1 MYLIYNNNNL
11 YNIYIYIYLK
21 VKDWHLFLLHQR
33 SISVHFV
40 SFQSTSVYFSPCDR
54 LRSSLVHLS
63 PFWCPLWS
71 TLVHLSSFGQFGS
84 FWHTYLKMRKEGLRV
99 PILYSN
105 LLKNIDLKLVSN
117 SIKFYNLISNLFH
130 IYLMNPN
137 SF

>member
-1 MYLIYNNNNL
+1 M
-11 YNIYIYIYLK
+11 
-21 VKDWHLFLLHQR
+21 
-33 SISVHFV
+33 
-40 SFQSTSVYFSPCDR
+40 
-54 LRSSLVHLS
+54 
-63 PFWCPLWS
+63 
-71 TLVHLSSFGQFGS
+71 G
-84 FWHTYLKMRKEGLRV
+84 KEGLRV